1 MLHEKG
7 RHAEPRR
14 IADAE
19 AAAQGR
25 VELPGAGAASQLR
38 HMLDEIESEQAD
50 EVDGEHLGAEGT
62 GQFRTLPDP
71 VAVGDAEFAVA
82 VDRGGAHQI
91 ADRLDRGRVGLAP
104 RGERGEHVIEEA
116 HAAVGASEHELGR
129 KIAPGL
135 LSRHVPFEARDLLLV
150 GHTVE
155 EHEGRVPCFRDHA
168 IRALLG
174 RELVTEGD
182 EAVGSALGLDRVDRR
197 ADTARVEIEAMR
209 WRSAN
214 ACFACAAT
222 RPEGSSASS
231 DVRCRADRAASPHPE
246 GAAKLRLAE
255 PKPSCGDLAAD
266 EMDMDIVHAMPLRR
280 RRDRIAIAREELVE
294 NAHPL
299 RRRPRAGEP
308 RREGRF
314 APGAQE
320 SGCSRSRIS
329 RRCPCSAK
337 ALA

>member
-1 MLHEKG
+1 
-7 RHAEPRR
+7 
-14 IADAE
+14 
-19 AAAQGR
+19 
-25 VELPGAGAASQLR
+25 
-38 HMLDEIESEQAD
+38 MLDEIESEQAD

-62 GQFRTLPDP
+62 GQFRPLPDP

-135 LSRHVPFEARDLLLV
+135 LSRHVPFEARDFLLV

-197 ADTARVEIEAMR
+197 ADTARVEIEAMPGDPPMLALHAPQQGPKEAQPR
-209 WRSAN
+209 LM
-214 ACFACAAT
+214 CAAEPIEPHHHI
-222 RPEGSSASS
+222 R
-231 DVRCRADRAASPHPE
+231 RA
-246 GAAKLRLAE
+246 
-255 PKPSCGDLAAD
+255 
-266 EMDMDIVHAMPLRR
+266 RR
-280 RRDRIAIAREELVE
+280 NFVS
-294 NAHPL
+294 
-299 RRRPRAGEP
+299 
-308 RREGRF
+308 
-314 APGAQE
+314 Q
-320 SGCSRSRIS
+320 SRSRHAETLRQTRWTWI
-329 RRCPCSAK
+329 
-337 ALA
+337 